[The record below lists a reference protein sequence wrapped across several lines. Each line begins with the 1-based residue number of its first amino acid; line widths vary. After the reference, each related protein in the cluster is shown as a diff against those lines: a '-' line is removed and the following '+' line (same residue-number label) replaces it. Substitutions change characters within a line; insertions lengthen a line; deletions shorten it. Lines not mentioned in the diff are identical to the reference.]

1 MKKIILLTLCVL
13 IFNCKKNSND
23 TTIPNSYKTTKIN
36 KKNTKPNTTQAF
48 LENVKNLEKDIAT
61 NPIEAFKKSASTQA
75 KEVIYITNDNLNT
88 SLNLAKKHT
97 YAVITVEDHTII
109 KLNLKDCKP
118 SNAWDACMPKAE
130 GYIKKGDLIYQNDYC
145 NNIIGLPDNQ
155 ERILYL
161 F

>member
-13 IFNCKKNSND
+13 IFSCKNNSND
-23 TTIPNSYKTTKIN
+23 TITPNSHKTTN
-36 KKNTKPNTTQAF
+36 NNEKNTKPNTTLAF
-48 LENVKNLEKDIAT
+48 LVNVKNLEKDVAT
-61 NPIEAFKKSASTQA
+61 NPIEAFKKSATTEA
-75 KEVIYITNDNLNT
+75 KEVIYITSDNLKT
-88 SLNLAKKHT
+88 SLNLAKKHD

-109 KLNLKDCKP
+109 KLNLQDCKP